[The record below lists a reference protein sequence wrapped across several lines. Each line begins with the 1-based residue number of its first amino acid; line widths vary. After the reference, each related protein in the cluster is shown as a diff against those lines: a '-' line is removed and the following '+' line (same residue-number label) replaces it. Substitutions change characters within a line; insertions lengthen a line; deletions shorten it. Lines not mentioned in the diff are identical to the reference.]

1 MILRPLQ
8 LIYEAGAALKNKIYD
23 SGYIKSVVLP
33 VPVVSVGNISLGG
46 TGKTPCVIFL
56 VNELLALGKYKKIVI
71 VSRSYKGQ
79 LRHPSKVN
87 LGLPNATSIYGDEP
101 CLLQSVLQECSVW
114 AGPHKTQTAQA
125 SLLAE
130 TPDLIVIDDGFSHRR
145 LARQFDLVLIDAT
158 APLEYYKTLPVGRLR
173 ESLSQLKRADAILVT
188 KTNLVDEEKIRKLK
202 AIVAEN
208 APHLIRNVYRANS
221 LMNIGDLVP
230 AKNSLFVF
238 CGLGNPESLK
248 QSLEQL
254 HFSIDEFR
262 KFPDHYHYSSSELD
276 SILTSFL
283 EKQRLDP
290 NLKLV
295 TTAKD
300 LIKIKQHAIFNSVTS
315 VDYKLEILN
324 KGELFEKICSHL

>member
-1 MILRPLQ
+1 MMLRPLQ
-8 LIYEAGAALKNKIYD
+8 LLYDAGSALKNKIYD
-23 SGYIKSVVLP
+23 AGYIKRLVLP
-33 VPVVSVGNISLGG
+33 IPVVSVGNISVGG

-56 VNELLALGKYKKIVI
+56 VKELLARSKYKKIVI
-71 VSRSYKGQ
+71 ISRSYKGQ
-79 LRHPSKVN
+79 LRNPKKVD
-87 LGLPNATSIYGDEP
+87 LDLPNATAIFGDEP
-101 CLLQSVLQECSVW
+101 CLLQSVLPECSVW
-114 AGPHKTQTAQA
+114 AGPSKSETAQVA
-125 SLLAE
+125 FSAE
-130 TPDLIVIDDGFSHRR
+130 NPDLIVVDDGFSHRK

-158 APLEYYKTLPVGRLR
+158 APLEYYQTLPIGRLR
-173 ESLSQLKRADAILVT
+173 ESLSQLKRADAILLT
-188 KTNLVDEEKIRKLK
+188 KTNLVDDEKIQKLK
-202 AIVAEN
+202 AIIAEN
-208 APHLIRNVYRANS
+208 AQHLIQNVYRANS

-254 HFSIDEFR
+254 HFLIDEFR

-283 EKQRLDP
+283 EKQRLNP

-300 LIKIKQHAIFNSVTS
+300 VIKIKQHAIFSSVTS
-315 VDYKLEILN
+315 VDYKLEISN